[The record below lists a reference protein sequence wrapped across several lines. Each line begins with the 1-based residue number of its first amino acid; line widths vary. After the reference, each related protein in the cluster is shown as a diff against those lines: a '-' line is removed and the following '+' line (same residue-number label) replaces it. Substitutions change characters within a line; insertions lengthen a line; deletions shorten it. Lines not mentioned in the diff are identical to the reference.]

1 MCQDVW
7 AAQSAHNPQ
16 KIIRCVRTFVFR
28 GGPEAGK
35 PGCVCPIRLGLE
47 VNDRAIRPWLDSSS
61 GRRTPKNEDITFG
74 HVGIRDGISNDDFGR
89 VWVNCANTRKG
100 DVGGG
105 INHGCEDK
113 VCGEQNQDR
122 VDRPGEN
129 RREAS
134 SRKGEQKFPGNI
146 SVIAGLWRWRRAMV
160 CPVLGGRWG

>member
-16 KIIRCVRTFVFR
+16 IIRCVRTFVLS

-35 PGCVCPIRLGLE
+35 LGYVCPIRLRLE
-47 VNDRAIRPWLDSSS
+47 VNDWAVRPWLDSSG

-89 VWVNCANTRKG
+89 VWVNRTNTREG

-105 INHGCEDK
+105 INDGCEDK

-122 VDRPGEN
+122 VDKPGDD

-134 SRKGEQKFPGNI
+134 SRKGE
-146 SVIAGLWRWRRAMV
+146 
-160 CPVLGGRWG
+160 